1 MSYRIYDAANFANRI
16 DNNEEVIVTD
26 IVGNP
31 GTDRAGILL
40 RTSKAGILVD
50 ELLENLQE
58 RRIVVA
64 APDTSGNPFYWH
76 AGAYADA
83 IWAKRQDARTWL
95 AANNGKTVAQMA
107 SAMGIHEAIAA
118 ALAEGLRS
126 EGKARLISV

>member
-16 DNNEEVIVTD
+16 DNNEEVLVND

-40 RTSKAGILVD
+40 RTSKAALLVD

-58 RRIVVA
+58 RRIIVA
-64 APDTSGNPFYWH
+64 AHDTSGNSFYWH

-83 IWAKRQDARTWL
+83 IWAKRADARTWL
-95 AANNGKTVAQMA
+95 SANNGKTVAQMA

-126 EGKARLISV
+126 EGKARLVSV